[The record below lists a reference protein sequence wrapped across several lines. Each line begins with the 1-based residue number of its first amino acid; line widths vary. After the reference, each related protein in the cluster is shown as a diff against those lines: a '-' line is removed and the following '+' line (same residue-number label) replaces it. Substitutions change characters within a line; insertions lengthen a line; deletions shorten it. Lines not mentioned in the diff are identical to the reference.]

1 MTEEAPSEPRTLTLE
16 ALKALA
22 HPLRVQIFSALSSYG
37 PATASALAVRLGE
50 SSGATSYHLRQ
61 LERHGFV
68 REDISRGN
76 GRDRWWERTPGP
88 IEITDPE
95 SAETAAGRAAGE
107 LLEAEFQRVEDQR
120 YTDYRRAAGRLE
132 PEWRAAAQASGVH
145 LQLNASELRAFGR
158 EYTALIDRYRGRP
171 ADEDGRRRVE
181 ITLRGFPV
189 VDPNRDP
196 PA

>member
-1 MTEEAPSEPRTLTLE
+1 MTDEAPSEPRSLTLE

-37 PATASALAVRLGE
+37 PATASALAARLGE

-68 REDISRGN
+68 REDCSRGN

-88 IEITDPE
+88 IELTDPE
-95 SAETAAGRAAGE
+95 SADTPAGRDAGE

-120 YTDYRRAAGRLE
+120 YTDYRRSARGF
-132 PEWRAAAQASGVH
+132 PVEWRTAAQASGVH
-145 LQLNASELRAFGR
+145 LALNASELEALGA
-158 EYTALIDRYRGRP
+158 EYDALIDRYRGRS
-171 ADEDGRRRVE
+171 EQTDGRRRVE
-181 ITLRGFPV
+181 ITMRGFPV
-189 VDPNRDP
+189 VDTQETDP
-196 PA
+196 A